1 MTHGG
6 MINKRVID
14 TEGVELGVVSEVEDD
29 CIEVSEGLFDE
40 LLLSRRYIAEEK
52 ETEVVLKDTLY
63 NILEGMKVVGSDDAD
78 IGTVKETVTAGDVLD
93 TIIIENED
101 KKLFFITL
109 EEIYKID
116 EKLTLDIDMK
126 EIEEDGRLE
135 E

>member
-6 MINKRVID
+6 MTNKRVID
-14 TEGVELGVVSEVEDD
+14 TEGVELGVVSKVEDD
-29 CIEVSEGLFDE
+29 CIEVSEGLFDQ
-40 LLLSRRYIAEEK
+40 LLLSRKYIDVEE

-63 NILEGMKVVGSDDAD
+63 NILEGMSVVGSDDGD

-93 TIIIENED
+93 TIIIETENKE
-101 KKLFFITL
+101 LFFITL

-116 EKLTLDIDMK
+116 ENLKLDLNMNQ
-126 EIEEDGRLE
+126 IEEDGRLE